1 MKQLSLFM
9 KIPNGFVARPNVTN
23 ADLQNALNDLN
34 KARERVIVCPH
45 EVRMLEQKVLRLRE
59 RLQ

>member
-1 MKQLSLFM
+1 M
-9 KIPNGFVARPNVTN
+9 KIPNGFVARPKVTV

-45 EVRMLEQKVLRLRE
+45 EVMRLEQKVARLRA
-59 RLQ
+59 RLK